1 MGDAIGQMLPF
12 AVGVAI
18 SPMPIVAVVL
28 MLVSARAKANGLAFI
43 LGWVVAI
50 AVLGGIVLAV
60 AGPAAMTDD
69 DGSASSGS
77 STLKLVL
84 GLLLVMVAMR
94 QWRSR
99 PHGDEEPV
107 VPKWMGAIDGFT
119 PVKAA
124 GAGFVLADVN
134 PKNLVLVVGGA
145 AAIAQTEVSGA
156 EQVLALVLFVVI
168 ATIGVATPVVIYFV
182 MGDRAAGILQ
192 RLKSW
197 MSSHNPAIMAVL
209 CLVIGAKLIGDSI
222 SGFSG

>member
-1 MGDAIGQMLPF
+1 MGEAIGQMLPF